1 MISTRTSLSFRLIQY
16 DCGKLQALAKLLHDL
31 KPGGHRALIFT
42 QMTKMLDV
50 LESFLNFHGH
60 TYLRLDGSTKVE
72 QRQVLMERFNAN
84 SKYFVFILSTRSGGV
99 GVNLTGADTVIFY
112 DSDWNPTMDA
122 QAQDRCHRI
131 GQTRDVHIYRLISER
146 SIEENIIKK
155 ANQKKLLG
163 DLAIEGGNFTTA
175 YFKKQTIKDLF
186 EVNNATANETDTIL
200 DEEEVANGQLE
211 EKSAKKA
218 TKAFET
224 AIAAVEDDTDREVIY
239 IFVPVIRD
247 RKVNDTGGNFTL

>member
-1 MISTRTSLSFRLIQY
+1 MKLFTELSSL
-16 DCGKLQALAKLLHDL
+16 LQVLARLLHDL
-31 KPGGHRALIFT
+31 KAGSHRVLIFT
-42 QMTKMLDV
+42 QMTKVLDV

-131 GQTRDVHIYRLISER
+131 GQTRDVHIYRLIR
-146 SIEENIIKK
+146 
-155 ANQKKLLG
+155 
-163 DLAIEGGNFTTA
+163 
-175 YFKKQTIKDLF
+175 Y
-186 EVNNATANETDTIL
+186 
-200 DEEEVANGQLE
+200 
-211 EKSAKKA
+211 EKPKFSRQH
-218 TKAFET
+218 F
-224 AIAAVEDDTDREVIY
+224 
-239 IFVPVIRD
+239 
-247 RKVNDTGGNFTL
+247 

>member
-1 MISTRTSLSFRLIQY
+1 MKLFTELSSL
-16 DCGKLQALAKLLHDL
+16 LQVLARLLHDL
-31 KPGGHRALIFT
+31 KAGSHRVLIFT
-42 QMTKMLDV
+42 QMTKVLDV

-131 GQTRDVHIYRLISER
+131 GQTRDVHIYRLIRYEKPKFSR
-146 SIEENIIKK
+146 QHFKIKV
-155 ANQKKLLG
+155 
-163 DLAIEGGNFTTA
+163 
-175 YFKKQTIKDLF
+175 TIGALF
-186 EVNNATANETDTIL
+186 
-200 DEEEVANGQLE
+200 
-211 EKSAKKA
+211 
-218 TKAFET
+218 
-224 AIAAVEDDTDREVIY
+224 
-239 IFVPVIRD
+239 
-247 RKVNDTGGNFTL
+247 